1 MEAVDDQELRVKRD
15 LANLSRTL
23 TPDNLNADL
32 MFAKSR
38 GIRACTP
45 RFGTTSKSSVSVSEQ
60 LKRVQMPA
68 E

>member
-1 MEAVDDQELRVKRD
+1 MEVVDDQEIQVKRD
-15 LANLSRTL
+15 LANLTRAL
-23 TPDNLNADL
+23 TPDNLNADV

-38 GIRACTP
+38 GIRAVTP
-45 RFGTTSKSSVSVSEQ
+45 RLGTTSKSSVSVSEQ